1 MSIQWYPGHMRK
13 ATREM
18 TKILSS
24 VDVILEVLDAR
35 APISTSNPVIKEIT
49 QGKPIITLLNK
60 SDLSDPIHNEKWI
73 DYFKQKQ
80 TLLINA
86 MTNESCKKIIDL
98 ISALTRKKIG
108 KNTLAMVLGIP
119 NVGKSSIINM
129 LAGRKI
135 TKTGNEPAITKGQ
148 QKVNLR
154 NGIMLLDT
162 PGVLWPKI
170 EDPESGLKLAALGS
184 IRNTAVAYDQI
195 APYIIKSLNQKYPET
210 LKDRFKIESLTSDE
224 YKTIE
229 TLAKKRGCISR
240 GGITDITRI
249 SEIIVDEFRRGLLG
263 KVSLETPLLNSK
275 LLNPKY
281 LKES

>member
-49 QGKPIITLLNK
+49 KGKPIITLLNK
-60 SDLSDPIHNEKWI
+60 SDLSDPIYNEKWI
-73 DYFKQKQ
+73 DYFKQDKQKQ

-86 MTNESCKKIIDL
+86 MTNESYKKIIDL
-98 ISALTRKKIG
+98 VSALARKKIG

-129 LAGRKI
+129 LAGKKI

-148 QKVNLR
+148 QKINLR

-170 EDPESGLKLAALGS
+170 EDPESGLTLAALGS

-195 APYIIKSLNQKYPET
+195 APYIIKSLLQKYPDT
-210 LKDRFKIESLTSDE
+210 IKNRYKINVSSSDE
-224 YKTIE
+224 YEVLEI
-229 TLAKKRGCISR
+229 LAKKRGCISR
-240 GGITDITRI
+240 GGVPDFNKI
-249 SEIIVDEFRRGLLG
+249 SEIIVDEFRR
-263 KVSLETPLLNSK
+263 SLIGRISLDTPK
-275 LLNPKY
+275 QP
-281 LKES
+281 